1 MPNSDSEESV
11 LEHDGKTGA
20 DYSDADSGATKAIPP
35 SERPDP
41 TEEHESAGAFSEAMK
56 GQQVEVRDPAEE
68 TDLDDWTPNQREQWD
83 YMKRRERQYFEDLER
98 FEKGEIEGTEV
109 RKPLLGDLGGVGSGK
124 SYTGAALMAPRQ
136 VQVYDGSIG
145 LFCANTREQTERS
158 LIPRFKKGMAALG
171 YSWEKATYHKSIIFR
186 GEVYKHT
193 IAIEVAKNTY
203 SFIRVGSFANAD
215 RLESEEFDWGVLSE
229 IQSADEHDVKKVRRR
244 IRGTAAN
251 ALVYAEGTPRKQG
264 HWQYD
269 DNRGLESMGFK
280 VWMSDTRDNPHKQ
293 PGYASELRSMYGAAR
308 ADAMVAG
315 HPIKESTD
323 AVFYN
328 FDRKKH
334 AESEAA
340 QELTDYEDNRRLVIF
355 IDFNLSPM
363 SIGVFQPKDASD
375 YEGFKDEV
383 LAQID
388 EFEVWQGGTRQAMR
402 EIRKKYGDH
411 TGGAFISGD
420 GTETKDTTSPDETDW
435 DIVKSEL
442 ADHLYGAT
450 VQPGTYQPEDSD
462 KWSNPPVRDRINAGN
477 WLLNDGLGRSR
488 CVFLPES
495 RYDSGGLMESVAQV
509 EKDNEGKIEKSID
522 KTTDRDATQSHFADV
537 WSYMA
542 YDRMRKE
549 GYIGSEKAVDEA
561 MEQLAKMASG
571 GGQGFGGGGER
582 GSFTSF

>member
-1 MPNSDSEESV
+1 MIDDESV
-11 LEHDGKTGA
+11 LQHDGVDGA
-20 DYSDADSGATKAIPP
+20 DYSEAESPGAPTPP

-41 TEEHESAGAFSEAMK
+41 EENHGSAGAFSEAMK

-68 TDLDDWTPNQREQWD
+68 TDLGDWTPNQKEQWD
-83 YMKRRERQYFEDLER
+83 YMLRRERQYFEDLEA
-98 FEKGEIEGTEV
+98 FEQGEIEGTEV

-124 SYTGAALMAPRQ
+124 SYTGAALMGPRQ
-136 VQVYDGSIG
+136 VQIYDGSIG

-229 IQSADEHDVKKVRRR
+229 VQSADEHAVKKVRRR

-269 DNRGLESMGFK
+269 DNRGLEAMGFR
-280 VWMSDTRDNPHKQ
+280 VWQSDTRDNPHKQ
-293 PGYASELRSMYGAAR
+293 PGYAAELKSMYGKAR

-315 HPIKESTD
+315 HAIKESTD

-328 FDRKKH
+328 FDREKH
-334 AESEAA
+334 VESDAAE
-340 QELTDYEDNRRLVIF
+340 ELTEYEDNRKLVIF

-363 SIGVFQPKDASD
+363 SIGVFQPKGASEH
-375 YEGFKDEV
+375 EGFADEV

-402 EIRKKYGDH
+402 EVRKKYREH
-411 TGGAFISGD
+411 TAGAFISGD
-420 GTETKDTTSPDETDW
+420 GTETNDTTSPDETDW
-435 DIVKSEL
+435 DIVKAEL
-442 ADHLYGAT
+442 ADHLYGAN

-477 WLLNDGLGRSR
+477 WLLNNGLGESR
-488 CVFLPES
+488 VVFLPES
-495 RYDSGGLMESVAQV
+495 EYDSGGLMESVAQV
-509 EKDNEGKIEKSID
+509 EKDDEGKINKSID
-522 KTTDRDATQSHFADV
+522 KTTDRDATQSHFSDV
-537 WSYMA
+537 FSYMA

-549 GYIGSEKAVDEA
+549 GFIGGNTPVDQA
-561 MEQLAKMASG
+561 MEQLKKMSATPSSPMST
-571 GGQGFGGGGER
+571 GGER
-582 GSFTSF
+582 GRFDSF